1 MSFSFPISKNG
12 WLDNSKLNRLST
24 LKIQHFSGTET
35 LKSWSFVFSVKTV
48 WSPYRNLRYKPWATM
63 KTLNFMQSNQV
74 INLPAERFP
83 DVVSIR
89 FCGASTE
96 LSHLSFSRLL
106 TSSRPPPPSFGK
118 NKTASRVFSTFS
130 NKDLSGLI
138 LRGKDGI
145 PKCPSIVSFQKANAM
160 LWDSASN

>member
-1 MSFSFPISKNG
+1 
-12 WLDNSKLNRLST
+12 
-24 LKIQHFSGTET
+24 
-35 LKSWSFVFSVKTV
+35 
-48 WSPYRNLRYKPWATM
+48 M
-63 KTLNFMQSNQV
+63 KTFNFMQSNEV

-106 TSSRPPPPSFGK
+106 TSSRPLLPSPSFGK
-118 NKTASRVFSTFS
+118 NKPASRVFSTFS